1 MKELEKNL
9 EATGGVPAE
18 AELAAINRFAKSPL
32 RAEEVY
38 TFSLRLCDNEVD
50 RDWERFDTAALNT
63 LGDLFV
69 GKSGIFDHQWTA
81 EGQTARIY
89 RTEMVREGAQV
100 TAVGDGYCWLKAW
113 AYLLRTEKN
122 ADLIAEIEGG
132 IKREVSVG
140 CSVARRVCSICGAEG
155 GTCQHTPGQRYGE
168 QLCYLELR
176 DPTDAYEWSF
186 VAVPAQRKAGVLKR
200 YGHENQGMAQLRA
213 QAELGRKYLNSILVL
228 VVTLAI
234 VIPVVCCAAYAI
246 ARTNFRF
253 KKGIYFYLLLGVC
266 IPTGVL
272 AIPIFS
278 VALKFGL
285 VNTYWGMI
293 LFGAA
298 QCMAFG
304 TFLLRSFF
312 ISLPRGLE
320 EAAMIDGCTRFQS
333 FIHVILPLA
342 KPGIM
347 TLVIYD
353 GITIWNE
360 YLLAN
365 VLLRDAEKMT
375 LPLGMKAFMDKYV
388 TDYPQLFAALVIVT
402 IPMLIIYFFAQKS
415 FIEGMTA
422 GSVKQ

>member
-213 QAELGRKYLNSILVL
+213 QAELGRKYLRELRREVTRLAMLADDSMDGFACDDLAEGELVKVSANGTVAACAAGDDFCGMVLSVGRGGDACAVALGGMVTAGYTVPAEGAAPALGWSGLSADGEGGVQADADGSTYL
-228 VVTLAI
+228 VVDVDTTAKT
-234 VIPVVCCAAYAI
+234 V
-246 ARTNFRF
+246 TF
-253 KKGIYFYLLLGVC
+253 
-266 IPTGVL
+266 VL
-272 AIPIFS
+272 
-278 VALKFGL
+278 
-285 VNTYWGMI
+285 
-293 LFGAA
+293 
-298 QCMAFG
+298 
-304 TFLLRSFF
+304 
-312 ISLPRGLE
+312 
-320 EAAMIDGCTRFQS
+320 
-333 FIHVILPLA
+333 
-342 KPGIM
+342 
-347 TLVIYD
+347 
-353 GITIWNE
+353 
-360 YLLAN
+360 
-365 VLLRDAEKMT
+365 
-375 LPLGMKAFMDKYV
+375 
-388 TDYPQLFAALVIVT
+388 
-402 IPMLIIYFFAQKS
+402 
-415 FIEGMTA
+415 
-422 GSVKQ
+422 